1 MLMFVD
7 LILNVNKIY
16 SVFKQH
22 ALLSSFLSKN
32 SIQKQNNTSDILS
45 SLIHVCT
52 LKFVYMINLL

>member
-32 SIQKQNNTSDILS
+32 SIQKQNNTSDIFS
-45 SLIHVCT
+45 SLIHV
-52 LKFVYMINLL
+52 